1 MTGKGKALKNRL
13 IKDKDSL
20 IQIFEELFGCNKAPL
35 YEAKL
40 SSAETRSGLHLALT
54 DKHSKSGQNLGAI
67 SEANY
72 ASVGNP
78 LKIIKDY

>member
-1 MTGKGKALKNRL
+1 MNLNSKGRGLKNRL

-40 SSAETRSGLHLALT
+40 SAGDNRSGLQLAMA
-54 DKHSKSGQNLGAI
+54 DKHSRSG
-67 SEANY
+67 
-72 ASVGNP
+72 
-78 LKIIKDY
+78 